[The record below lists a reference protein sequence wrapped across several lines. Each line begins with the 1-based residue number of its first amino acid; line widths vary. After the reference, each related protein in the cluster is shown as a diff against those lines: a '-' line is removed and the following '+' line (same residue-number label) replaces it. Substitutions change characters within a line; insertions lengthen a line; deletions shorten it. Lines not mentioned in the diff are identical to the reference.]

1 MEKKTL
7 SEKELTQVAG
17 GFAGDTVI
25 SSGSFT
31 SNSGTH
37 VDLLVNWAVR
47 ADLYGT
53 KTLYVDVS
61 VTSYALYNSGVG
73 VDLIANGALY
83 PATSATISYGG
94 SSRVTNHLA
103 SYTVPNVAGAV
114 NLSVVWHFNGTLSG
128 VHVGDIRANGI
139 AMA

>member
-1 MEKKTL
+1 MDNRIL
-7 SEKELTQVAG
+7 SENELDQVAG
-17 GFAGDTVI
+17 GFAGDTVVAT
-25 SSGSFT
+25 GSFT

-47 ADLYGT
+47 ADNYGT
-53 KTLYVDVS
+53 KTLHVDVS

-73 VDLIANGALY
+73 VDLYANGAIY
-83 PATSATISYGG
+83 TATSATINYGG
-94 SSRVTNHLA
+94 SSRVTSPLA
-103 SYTVPNVAGAV
+103 SFSVPNVSGAV

-128 VHVGDIRANGI
+128 VHVGDIRANGV